1 MSSIRDIAAATFR
14 RRPPKLLAL
23 RFVFAL
29 AAAIGLGASLVP
41 ERAEANPF
49 CPLTQGFWKTH
60 STVWPTTVVTSGLTL
75 GVVTYT
81 QAELLTILNTP
92 STGDTSLILA
102 KQLIAAKLNYLS
114 NTVKVLAVTVTTTDA
129 DSLLS
134 GFSGKLPYHVA
145 PSSATGQ
152 LMVSD
157 ATVLDIYNNGQLT
170 PTCVPLFSG

>member
-1 MSSIRDIAAATFR
+1 M
-14 RRPPKLLAL
+14 
-23 RFVFAL
+23 

-49 CPLTQGFWKTH
+49 CPLTQGFWKNH
-60 STVWPTTVVTSGLTL
+60 SSAWPVTSLTL
-75 GVVTYT
+75 GSQTYT
-81 QAELLTILNTP
+81 QTELLAILTTP
-92 STGDTSLILA
+92 STGDASLILA
-102 KQLIAAKLNYLS
+102 KQLIAAKLNIAS
-114 NTVKVLAVTVTTTDA
+114 NTVQVPAVTAAITDA

-145 PSSATGQ
+145 PSSTTGQ

-170 PTCVPLFSG
+170 PICIPLPTVR

>member
-1 MSSIRDIAAATFR
+1 MSSIGDIAAATF

-23 RFVFAL
+23 RFVFAM
-29 AAAIGLGASLVP
+29 AAAIGLGALLVP

-49 CPLTQGFWKTH
+49 CPLTQGFWKNH
-60 STVWPTTVVTSGLTL
+60 PNVWPKTVVTSGLTL
-75 GVVTYT
+75 GSASYT

-92 STGDTSLILA
+92 STGDASLILA
-102 KQLIAAKLNYLS
+102 KQLIAAKLNFLS
-114 NTVKVLAVTVTTTDA
+114 NTVEVPALTAAITDA

-145 PSSATGQ
+145 PSSTTGQ

-170 PTCVPLFSG
+170 PICRPLFP

>member
-23 RFVFAL
+23 RFVFAM

-49 CPLTQGFWKTH
+49 CPLTQGFWKNH
-60 STVWPTTVVTSGLTL
+60 SSAWPVTSLKL
-75 GVVTYT
+75 GSQTYT
-81 QAELLTILNTP
+81 QTELLAILTTP
-92 STGDTSLILA
+92 STGDASLILA
-102 KQLIAAKLNYLS
+102 KQLIAAKLNFLS
-114 NTVKVLAVTVTTTDA
+114 NTVVVPALTAAITDA

-134 GFSGKLPYHVA
+134 GFSGKLPYHVP
-145 PSSATGQ
+145 PSTTTGQ

-170 PTCVPLFSG
+170 PNCNPLPTAK